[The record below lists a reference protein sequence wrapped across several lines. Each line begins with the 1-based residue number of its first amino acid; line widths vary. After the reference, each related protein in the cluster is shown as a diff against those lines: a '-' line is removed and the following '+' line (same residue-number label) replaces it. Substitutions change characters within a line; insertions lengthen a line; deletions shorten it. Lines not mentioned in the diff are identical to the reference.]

1 MGRRMKQGL
10 ETRLT
15 RLEATGPERQ
25 YRPGRRF
32 ILDGETMSD
41 AETGRAL
48 SAAERHEI
56 ENNPLPEVRNIIHV
70 IVCPPNRDELPC

>member
-1 MGRRMKQGL
+1 MGRPMRQGL

-32 ILDGETMSD
+32 ILDGEIMSD
-41 AETGRAL
+41 SETGRAL
-48 SAAERHEI
+48 SAARHEI
-56 ENNPLPEVRNIIHV
+56 ENNSPPDATDIIRV
-70 IVCPPNRDELPC
+70 IVRP